1 MFVESITLENIRTFA
16 AEKTVTFNHP
26 DSQFGEGHEL
36 AEAPKLKN
44 VNLLFGENACGK
56 TTVLECV
63 ALAALGPAINE
74 SRIAPRPLV
83 RFVPKTRKPSAREE
97 SKEGRI
103 QATLALH
110 DTEIL
115 KLRDEPVSISGTS
128 EIMVRQK
135 GELEG
140 FEFEGS
146 AHINWEEVYRSRN
159 DSFFVVAYGAS
170 RRVDSTMERMHSKRR
185 RSGFM
190 RMDRIESIVQEGYP
204 LISLPAWFSNH
215 KKNSNRWKQV
225 VDLINGA
232 LGSGHFVFE
241 GNRINDD
248 FVFSQGGMEIPF
260 RSLSDGYKAF
270 LGWVTDLLFHL
281 DFACQRSELQLNE
294 VSGIVLVDEID
305 LHLHPTW
312 QMEVIG
318 HLSRTFPRLQF
329 IFTSHSPLVAGS
341 VEWMNIKRL
350 RLDRQHRT
358 GIDPFEQPIH
368 GLNVDQIL
376 VSDLFGMESTR
387 APAKRDRLY
396 KLRMQAQSGDDVAA
410 RKLISE
416 LANGLEGKK

>member
-1 MFVESITLENIRTFA
+1 MYVESITLENIRTFA

-36 AEAPKLKN
+36 AFAPKLKN

-56 TTVLECV
+56 TTLLECV
-63 ALAALGPAINE
+63 ALAALGPAVNE

-83 RFVPKTRKPSAREE
+83 RFIPTTRKPSAREE

-103 QATLALH
+103 QATLTLH
-110 DTEIL
+110 DTEVMQL
-115 KLRDEPVSISGTS
+115 LAEPSPSSGTS
-128 EIMVRQK
+128 EIKVRQK

-140 FEFEGS
+140 YEFNGS
-146 AHINWEEVYRSRN
+146 DHINWDDVYRSRN
-159 DSFFVVAYGAS
+159 DSFFVVAYGAT
-170 RRVDSTMERMHSKRR
+170 RRVDSTMGRR
-185 RSGFM
+185 RLGRPKSDFM
-190 RMDRIESIVQEGYP
+190 RMGRIESIVQEGYP
-204 LISLPAWFSNH
+204 LISLPEWFNDH
-215 KKNSNRWKQV
+215 KKNSNRWKQI

-232 LGSGHFVFE
+232 LGRGHFVFE
-241 GNRINDD
+241 GNRINED

-281 DFACQRSELQLNE
+281 DFACERSELRLNE

-318 HLSRTFPRLQF
+318 HLSSTFPRLQF

-368 GLNVDQIL
+368 GLDVDQIL

-387 APAKRDRLY
+387 ASAKRDRLQ
-396 KLRMQAQSGDDVAA
+396 KLRIQARTGDDEAA
-410 RKLISE
+410 KRLISE
-416 LANGLEGKK
+416 MAKGLEGKK